1 MTTAR
6 ELTKHLAALLRSE
19 HDATADFIVALAD
32 FDRER
37 RWAELGHNGL
47 FMFLHRE
54 LGLSKSAAFYRKTA
68 AELAQRHP
76 EIVDALREGKLCL
89 STVAE
94 LAKALEVEDISTVLP
109 RFFHASK

>member
-6 ELTKHLAALLRSE
+6 ELTQHLAALLRRE
-19 HDATADFIVALAD
+19 NEAMADFIVALAE
-32 FDRER
+32 FDRDE

-47 FMFLHRE
+47 FMFLHRD

-68 AELAQRHP
+68 AELAQRYP
-76 EIVDALREGKLCL
+76 EIVEALREGKLCL

-94 LAKALEVEDISTVLP
+94 LAKAL
-109 RFFHASK
+109 